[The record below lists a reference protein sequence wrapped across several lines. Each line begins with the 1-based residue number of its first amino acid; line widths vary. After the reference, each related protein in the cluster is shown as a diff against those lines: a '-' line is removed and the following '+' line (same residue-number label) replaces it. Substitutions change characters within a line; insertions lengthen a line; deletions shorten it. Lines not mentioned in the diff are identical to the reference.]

1 MDTTILITG
10 ASGLLGTNLVRLS
23 YQQGYKVRIL
33 VRPNA
38 DLSALRDIP
47 MEIIYGLI
55 DDKEDV
61 LAAVKGCDH
70 VIHAA
75 SLTTQWGTPY
85 EAYKRINITAT
96 QYIAEACLAFGVKR
110 LIYVSTANTLAPGS
124 RTVPGTELNA
134 FGLHHINSGYINSKY
149 VALQYIQEQVQQKG
163 LQAVIISP
171 TFMIGAYDVKPSSGQ
186 LILHGL
192 NRRLMAYP
200 SGGKNFVHVEDVC
213 DGIFKAIRNGG
224 VGEHYLLAGHN
235 LTYKEFYKIVDA
247 QIGRTRS
254 KLRIPGAL
262 LRTAGIMSDVLQY
275 LTRRPSKLNYAGA
288 YMLSLDN
295 YYSGEKARREL
306 GVAYRSIDD
315 AVAEALEW
323 FRLAK
328 YC

>member
-1 MDTTILITG
+1 MGTTVLITG
-10 ASGLLGTNLVRLS
+10 ASGLLGTNLARAM

-47 MEIIYGLI
+47 LEIIQGFI
-55 DDKEDV
+55 DDKENV
-61 LAAVKGCDH
+61 LSAVKGCEH
-70 VIHAA
+70 VVHAA
-75 SLTTQWGTPY
+75 SLTTQWGTTY
-85 EAYKRINITAT
+85 EAYKSINVTAT
-96 QYIAEACLAFGVKR
+96 RYIAEACLASGVKR
-110 LIYVSTANTLAPGS
+110 LIYISTANTLAPGS
-124 RTVPGTELNA
+124 KTAPGTELNA

-163 LQAVIISP
+163 LPAVIISP

-192 NRRLMAYP
+192 DKSLVAYP
-200 SGGKNFVHVEDVC
+200 SGGKNFVHVRDVC
-213 DGIFKAIRNGG
+213 DGIFNALDNGG

-235 LTYKEFYKIVDA
+235 LTYKEFYRIVDK
-247 QIGRTRS
+247 QIGRSRS
-254 KLRIPGAL
+254 KVKIPGPL
-262 LRTAGIMSDVLQY
+262 LRSAGRMGNVLQY

-295 YYSGEKARREL
+295 YYSGEKAAREL
-306 GVAYRSIDD
+306 GVSYRSIDE
-315 AVAEALEW
+315 AVAEALAW
-323 FRLAK
+323 FRNAK